1 MDNKLVS
8 LLIKVGMGVL
18 LLIGVILIWVNLSID
33 TSGEEPILKQEFFKE
48 TYELPAEYGKK
59 AVTESIVR
67 YDYIVDNSKPE
78 EGGRILD
85 MTNNA
90 VYEMDAFVSSKGK
103 TKTKTGT
110 FEFEEVDLVLLND
123 YLLQA
128 ATGASVSYTYW
139 LMWGGLILIG
149 GFSIFN
155 IIQNPKRFIP
165 SAIGFSILAVIT
177 FICYK
182 AVDSKAAEGSKV
194 LQLDQYTD
202 SSFHW
207 TAMGITLFI
216 TLAIIAGVLILAGM
230 VIGGLRYFSK

>member
-1 MDNKLVS
+1 MNKLVS

-48 TYELPAEYGKK
+48 TYDLPVEYGKK
-59 AVTESIVR
+59 AATESIVR
-67 YDYIVDNSKPE
+67 YDYVVDNQE
-78 EGGRILD
+78 GRILD
-85 MTNNA
+85 MTNNS

-103 TKTKTGT
+103 TKTKAGT
-110 FEFEEVDLVLLND
+110 FKNEEVDLVLLNS
-123 YLLQA
+123 YNLQK
-128 ATGASVSYTYW
+128 ATGNSVSYTYW
-139 LMWGGLILIG
+139 LMWGGLILIA
-149 GFSIFN
+149 GFSVFN

-165 SAIGFSILAVIT
+165 SAIGFSILALIT

-182 AVDSKAAEGSKV
+182 VVDSKAAEGSKV

-202 SSFHW
+202 ASFHW

-216 TLAIIAGVLILAGM
+216 TLAIIAGVLILAGF
-230 VIGGLRYFSK
+230 VIGGLRYLSK